1 MVTSLTGTIIIMVI
15 TAHGIHTGMLTG
27 TITITTS
34 IVHTPIQFTS
44 IVKAERTEIPIQDLK
59 PGSKVRLITLNDIR
73 KTGIVRIRETR
84 E

>member
-1 MVTSLTGTIIIMVI
+1 MGTSLTGIIIIMVI
-15 TAHGIHTGMLTG
+15 TAHGIHTDMRTG
-27 TITITTS
+27 TIIITIS
-34 IVHTPIQFTS
+34 IGHTQIQYTS